1 MSSKAEDN
9 GEIVKRLEQT
19 IGAENLLSW
28 ATHRPKRIFLSV
40 HKGKLVEAVTFLTEK
55 GFVHLSAITG
65 LESEDGLEVIYHL
78 DKGGLI
84 VSLKVIVSVGR
95 PSLPTI
101 TSIIPG
107 AALYEREAHELLGL
121 VFSGHPGLTPLVLP
135 DEWPED
141 VYPLRKKWTQEEIRK
156 KLSRET

>member
-1 MSSKAEDN
+1 LSSQTEDN
-9 GEIVKRLEQT
+9 GEIVRKLEQT
-19 IGAENLLSW
+19 IGSENLLSW
-28 ATHRPKRIFLSV
+28 ATPRPKRIFLSV
-40 HKGKLVEAVTFLTEK
+40 HKGKLIEAVTFLAEK

-78 DKGGLI
+78 DNGGSI
-84 VSLKVIVSVGR
+84 ASLKVVVSIGH

-121 VFSGHPGLTPLVLP
+121 VFSGHPSLAPLVLP
-135 DEWPED
+135 DEWPEGI
-141 VYPLRKKWTQEEIRK
+141 YPLRNEWTQEEIRK
-156 KLSRET
+156 KLSR